1 MAAPERAAPRFPP
14 VADRSRSFAVL
25 ENHRVEVTD
34 LDFASY
40 LFMRGVVVADIVRVG
55 GPMDHKITFLD
66 EDARIPLLSI
76 EWLNSESAKF
86 AMAQRALKKTC
97 RSR

>member
-1 MAAPERAAPRFPP
+1 MS
-14 VADRSRSFAVL
+14 DRSRSFSLV

-40 LFMRGVVVADIVRVG
+40 LFMKGVVVVDIVRVG

-66 EDARIPLLSI
+66 EESRISALSI